1 MSNVVLNILSEFVG
15 RKAFKEADTALGK
28 LNRSVK
34 SLGRNLGLSLG
45 SAALI
50 NFSRKAVKAFAA
62 DQNAAVQLSGAL
74 KNLGLDFADVTVSTF
89 INDLERTSGVVDDKL
104 RPAMQALLTTT
115 GSVTKS
121 QELLRTAIDGSR
133 RTGIDLTTVATDL
146 AQAYVGNTRG
156 LRKYNL
162 GLTQAELKSKSFEEI
177 MMLVNKQFNGASAA
191 YLTTYAG
198 KMEMLTTSASAAQ
211 EIIGKGLIDSL
222 LILSG
227 NTSVEGLSNDML
239 DAAENAADF
248 NRELAQIIKTLSAP
262 LSFGSGAL
270 AWFIEKTQPLADL
283 VFAGDPTGFMKK
295 PRPRANRLFAGGQ
308 DSIMAAKSL
317 KAERESIA
325 RQKEIAN
332 LQKKAALETLKKT
345 RESIALKK
353 LSAIFDMEQIQIM
366 AALQKNITD
375 EERTRLELQLEL
387 AQGNEQ
393 AAAAIA
399 TQLDYAQNK
408 SSAVAAI
415 LASLK
420 NVDDPFINWNK
431 TLQKIEDQVKRIAAM
446 STAAPVLSTNAE
458 SPVAKVAALTPSEM
472 IAAGAFSQLAAQGA
486 GASGGFSPVVA
497 AAMNPQVI
505 ELKITGEGDLTE
517 AIAKNLQ
524 NRSLSTG
531 NAAYINRRTGGF
543 E

>member
-1 MSNVVLNILSEFVG
+1 MSNVVLNILSEFIG
-15 RKAFKEADTALGK
+15 KKAFREADTALTK

-34 SLGRNLGLSLG
+34 SLGRNLGISLG

-50 NFSRKAVKAFAA
+50 NFSRNAVKAFAA

-74 KNLGLDFADVTVSTF
+74 KNLGLDFADVTVTNF
-89 INDLERTSGVVDDKL
+89 ISDLERTSGVVDDKL

-133 RTGIDLTTVATDL
+133 RTGVDLATVAQDL

-177 MMLVNKQFNGASAA
+177 MVAVNKQFNGASAA
-191 YLTTYAG
+191 YLATYAG
-198 KMEMLTTSASAAQ
+198 KMEMLSTNASAAQ

-222 LILSG
+222 IILSG
-227 NTSVEGLSNDML
+227 NTSVEGLSDDML
-239 DAAENAADF
+239 KAAENAADF
-248 NRELAQIIKTLSAP
+248 NRQLAQIIKTLSAP
-262 LSFGSGAL
+262 FNFGAGAL

-295 PRPRANRLFAGGQ
+295 PRPKANRKFSGGQ
-308 DSIMAAKSL
+308 DSVAAGKSA
-317 KAERESIA
+317 KAEREALA
-325 RQKEIAN
+325 RAKELAN
-332 LQKKAALETLKKT
+332 LQKKAALDALKKS

-366 AALQKNITD
+366 AALQKNITA

-393 AAAAIA
+393 AAAKIA

-415 LASLK
+415 IASLK
-420 NVDDPFINWNK
+420 DVDNPFIDWNK
-431 TLQKIEDQVKRIAAM
+431 TLAD
-446 STAAPVLSTNAE
+446 
-458 SPVAKVAALTPSEM
+458 
-472 IAAGAFSQLAAQGA
+472 
-486 GASGGFSPVVA
+486 
-497 AAMNPQVI
+497 I
-505 ELKITGEGDLTE
+505 ELKLKNIAAFTVPVPVVPSFATGSVARGESFAQLSPIVQSLVTNSTGTNAAGVTAAGDVYVTVQGSVVSNEDLVA
-517 AIAKNLQ
+517 AIENGLQ
-524 NRSLSTG
+524 VRSLSG
-531 NAAYINRRTGGF
+531 SNSVVGRIAGMFG
-543 E
+543 

>member
-15 RKAFKEADTALGK
+15 RKAFKEADTALTK

-34 SLGRNLGLSLG
+34 SLGRNIGISLG

-50 NFSRKAVKAFAA
+50 NFSRNAVKAFAA

-74 KNLGLDFADVTVSTF
+74 KNLGLDFADVTVSNF
-89 INDLERTSGVVDDKL
+89 ITDLERTSGVVDDKL

-115 GSVTKS
+115 GSVTRS

-133 RTGIDLTTVATDL
+133 QTGIDLATVAQDL

-177 MMLVNKQFNGASAA
+177 MVAVNKQFNGASAA

-198 KMEMLTTSASAAQ
+198 KMEMLSTNASAAQ

-239 DAAENAADF
+239 NAAENAADF
-248 NRELAQIIKTLSAP
+248 NRELAQIIKTLTTP
-262 LSFGSGAL
+262 LTFTSGVL
-270 AWFIEKTQPLADL
+270 AWFIEKTQPIADL
-283 VFAGDPTGFMKK
+283 IFAGDPTGFMKK
-295 PRPRANRLFAGGQ
+295 PRPRANRSFAGGQ
-308 DSIMAAKSL
+308 DSVAAGKAA
-317 KAERESIA
+317 KAEREALA
-325 RQKEIAN
+325 RSKEIAA
-332 LQKKAALETLKKT
+332 LQKKAALDAIKKT

-366 AALQKNITD
+366 AALQKNITA

-387 AQGNEQ
+387 AQGNE
-393 AAAAIA
+393 AAAAKIA

-415 LASLK
+415 IASLK
-420 NVDDPFINWNK
+420 DVDNPFIDWNK
-431 TLQKIEDQVKRIAAM
+431 TL
-446 STAAPVLSTNAE
+446 AE
-458 SPVAKVAALTPSEM
+458 
-472 IAAGAFSQLAAQGA
+472 
-486 GASGGFSPVVA
+486 
-497 AAMNPQVI
+497 I
-505 ELKITGEGDLTE
+505 ELKLKNISLFTVPVPVVPSFATGSVARGESFAQLNPIVQDLITGAAPAQAGVTSAGDVYVTVQGNVVSSEDLVA
-517 AIAKNLQ
+517 AIENGLQ
-524 NRSLSTG
+524 VRSLSG
-531 NAAYINRRTGGF
+531 SNSVVGRIAGMFG
-543 E
+543 

>member
-15 RKAFKEADTALGK
+15 KKAFREADNALIK
-28 LNRSVK
+28 LNKNVK
-34 SLGRNLGLSLG
+34 TLGRNLGISLG

-50 NFSRKAVKAFAA
+50 RFSANAVKAFAA

-74 KNLGLDFADVTVSTF
+74 KNLGLDFADVQVSSF
-89 INDLERTSGVVDDKL
+89 IADLEKTSGVVDDKL

-115 GSVTKS
+115 GSVAKS

-133 RTGIDLTTVATDL
+133 RTGVDLATVAQDL

-177 MMLVNKQFNGASAA
+177 MVAVNKQFNGASAA

-198 KMEMLTTSASAAQ
+198 KMEMLSTNAKAAQ

-239 DAAENAADF
+239 DAAENAAEF
-248 NRELAQIIKTLSAP
+248 NRQLASMIKTLSAP
-262 LSFGSGAL
+262 FSYGAGAL
-270 AWFIEKTQPLADL
+270 AWFIEKTHPLADL

-295 PRPRANRLFAGGQ
+295 PRPTAKRKFAGGQ
-308 DSIMAAKSL
+308 DSVAAGRAS
-317 KAERESIA
+317 KAEREALA
-325 RQKEIAN
+325 RAKEIAN
-332 LQKKAALETLKKT
+332 LQKKAALETIKKT

-366 AALQKNITD
+366 AALQKNLTA

-393 AAAAIA
+393 AAAKIA

-408 SSAVAAI
+408 SSAVSAI

-420 NVDDPFINWNK
+420 DIDNPFIDWNK
-431 TLQKIEDQVKRIAAM
+431 TLADIEAKLKNIALF
-446 STAAPVLSTNAE
+446 TVPVPVVPSFATGSVARGESFAKLSQ
-458 SPVAKVAALTPSEM
+458 PVQDLITGSVPAQAGVTSAGDVYVTVQGNVVSNEDLVAAIENGL
-472 IAAGAFSQLAAQGA
+472 
-486 GASGGFSPVVA
+486 
-497 AAMNPQVI
+497 QV
-505 ELKITGEGDLTE
+505 
-517 AIAKNLQ
+517 
-524 NRSLSTG
+524 RSLSG
-531 NAAYINRRTGGF
+531 SNSVIGRIAGMFG
-543 E
+543 

>member
-34 SLGRNLGLSLG
+34 SLGRNLGISLG

-133 RTGIDLTTVATDL
+133 RTGIDLTTVAEDL

-239 DAAENAADF
+239 DAAENAAEF
-248 NRELAQIIKTLSAP
+248 NRQLAQIIKTLSAP
-262 LSFGSGAL
+262 LSFGAGAL

-317 KAERESIA
+317 KAEREQLA

-366 AALQKNITD
+366 AALQKNITE
-375 EERTRLELQLEL
+375 EERTRLELQLQL
-387 AQGNEQ
+387 AQGNEK

-420 NVDDPFINWNK
+420 DVDNPFINWNK
-431 TLQKIEDQVKRIAAM
+431 TLAEIEATAKRIASM
-446 STAAPVLSTNAE
+446 TFTQQVIQNIPVVSNGSTSRGE
-458 SPVAKVAALTPSEM
+458 SFAALTPAVQD
-472 IAAGAFSQLAAQGA
+472 I
-486 GASGGFSPVVA
+486 
-497 AAMNPQVI
+497 
-505 ELKITGEGDLTE
+505 ITGGSAGGPARAGVSPTGDVYLTVNGSVVSQE
-517 AIAKNLQ
+517 DLVLAIENGLQ
-524 NRSLSTG
+524 TRSLSG
-531 NAAYINRRTGGF
+531 SPSAIGRIAGMF
-543 E
+543 S

>member
-1 MSNVVLNILSEFVG
+1 MSNVVLNILSEFIG
-15 RKAFKEADTALGK
+15 KKAFREADNALIK
-28 LNRSVK
+28 LNKNVK
-34 SLGRNLGLSLG
+34 TLGRNLGISLG

-50 NFSRKAVKAFAA
+50 RFSANAVKAFAA

-74 KNLGLDFADVTVSTF
+74 KNLGLDFADVTVTNF
-89 INDLERTSGVVDDKL
+89 IADLEKTSGVVDDKL

-133 RTGIDLTTVATDL
+133 RTGVDLATVAQDL

-162 GLTQAELKSKSFEEI
+162 GLTQAELKSKTFEEI
-177 MMLVNKQFNGASAA
+177 MVAVNKQFNGASAA

-198 KMEMLTTSASAAQ
+198 KMELLSTNAAAAQ
-211 EIIGKGLIDSL
+211 EIIGKGLVDSL
-222 LILSG
+222 IILSG

-239 DAAENAADF
+239 DAAENAAEF
-248 NRELAQIIKTLSAP
+248 NRQLATMIKTLTTP
-262 LSFGSGAL
+262 LSVTAGAL

-295 PRPRANRLFAGGQ
+295 PRPTARRFFAGGQ
-308 DSIMAAKSL
+308 DSVAAGKAA
-317 KAERESIA
+317 KAEREAIA

-332 LQKKAALETLKKT
+332 LQKKAALDALKKT

-393 AAAAIA
+393 AAAKIA

-446 STAAPVLSTNAE
+446 SVVAPVQDS
-458 SPVAKVAALTPSEM
+458 
-472 IAAGAFSQLAAQGA
+472 GA
-486 GASGGFSPVVA
+486 GSTTITKLPETNVPTNPSDGMITYNVLTGLNYNPNANNVV
-497 AAMNPQVI
+497 V
-505 ELKITGEGDLTE
+505 ELKLTAGDDVSK
-517 AIAKNLQ
+517 AIANNLQ
-524 NRSLSTG
+524 QQSLSTG
-531 NAAYINRRTGGF
+531 NVTYINRRTGGF

>member
-34 SLGRNLGLSLG
+34 SLGRNLGISLG

-62 DQNAAVQLSGAL
+62 DQNAALQLSGAL

-133 RTGIDLTTVATDL
+133 RTGIDLTTVAEDL

-262 LSFGSGAL
+262 LSFGAGAL

-317 KAERESIA
+317 KADREALA
-325 RQKEIAN
+325 RAKEIAN
-332 LQKKAALETLKKT
+332 LQKKAALEALKKS

-366 AALQKNITD
+366 AALQKNITE
-375 EERTRLELQLEL
+375 EERTRLELQLQL

-420 NVDDPFINWNK
+420 DVDNPFINWNK
-431 TLQKIEDQVKRIAAM
+431 TLAEIEATAKRIASM
-446 STAAPVLSTNAE
+446 TLTQQVVQNIPVVSNGSTSRGE
-458 SPVAKVAALTPSEM
+458 SFAALTPYVQD
-472 IAAGAFSQLAAQGA
+472 I
-486 GASGGFSPVVA
+486 
-497 AAMNPQVI
+497 
-505 ELKITGEGDLTE
+505 ITGGSAGGPARAGVSSTGDVYLTVNGSVVSNE
-517 AIAKNLQ
+517 DLVLAFENGLQ
-524 NRSLSTG
+524 ARSLSG
-531 NAAYINRRTGGF
+531 SPSQIGRIAGMF
-543 E
+543 S